1 MSERVSADGYS
12 AVFAEV
18 AAMEAKAA
26 TFKDEVKV
34 LVLRQITVEGIDTLI
49 KRHLYTQQ
57 IRPLIE
63 FGGYGTMVQDVLAPE
78 GPVVRTDP
86 DLILLALAL
95 DVLDQNYG
103 SPGWK
108 TDAARA
114 ELTSLFELLASRT
127 RATIAVHNF
136 IAPLWP
142 EQGLVIDAQGC
153 DIPAQVAQLNR
164 FVLDAVRAYAPRFV
178 LMDWDR
184 YLRQL
189 GAEVALDER
198 GRYLWRA
205 PFRLP
210 FLDAW
215 ARQLSRV
222 ACALRGKT
230 KKVLVL
236 DCDNTLWGGVIG
248 EDGMDGIQLDANHYP
263 GRVFVDFQTTVL
275 HLAKR
280 GVLVTLCSKNNEAD
294 VFEVLD
300 RHPWCRIK
308 RDHLAGWRVNWNDK
322 VANIAELANELNL
335 GLDSFV
341 FVDDNPAECALVAEM
356 MPQVTV
362 LQVPKKLHELPH
374 LLLRD
379 GLFDT
384 LGFTQEDKERASL
397 YQGESQRKNARG
409 AFGSIDEYIQ
419 SLQTVAVIHRASE
432 AEIPRVAQLTQ
443 KTNQFN
449 LTTRRYS
456 EQDIKSLVGDKDA
469 AVYSLA
475 ACDRFGTL
483 GLVSVLIL
491 RINGA
496 VAKVDTFL
504 MSCRALGRRLE
515 DAMIEHCLADLRAT
529 REIVCWEAEY
539 IPTAKNAQVAAFW
552 PRFGFTEVDV
562 VDGRK
567 VYACDADALIGGAP
581 TFVTIKND

>member
-1 MSERVSADGYS
+1 MSERLSVDGFSA
-12 AVFAEV
+12 AFAEV
-18 AAMEAKAA
+18 AAMEAEAA

-49 KRHLYTQQ
+49 KCHLYPQQ

-63 FGGYGTMVQDVLAPE
+63 FGGYGTMVQDVLAPD
-78 GPVVRTDP
+78 GPVARSDP
-86 DLILLALAL
+86 DLIVLALAL
-95 DVLDQNYG
+95 DALDQNYG

-108 TDAARA
+108 MESTQD
-114 ELTSLFELLASRT
+114 ELASLFELLASRT
-127 RATIAVHNF
+127 RATVAVHNF

-142 EQGLVIDAQGC
+142 EQGLVTDAQGR
-153 DIPAQVAQLNR
+153 DLTAQVAELNR
-164 FVLDAVRAYAPRFV
+164 FVLDTVRAHAPRFV

-184 YLRQL
+184 HLRQL
-189 GAEVALDER
+189 GASAALDER
-198 GRYLWRA
+198 NRYLWRA
-205 PFRLP
+205 PFRRP
-210 FLDAW
+210 FLDLW

-222 ACALRGKT
+222 ACALRARA

-248 EDGMDGIQLDANHYP
+248 EEGMDGIQLDANQYP
-263 GRVFVDFQTTVL
+263 GRAFFDFQTTVL

-280 GVLVTLCSKNNEAD
+280 GILVTLCSKNNEAD

-308 RDHLAGWRVNWNDK
+308 REHLVSWRVNWNDK
-322 VANIAELANELNL
+322 AANIAELADELNL

-362 LQVPKKLHELPH
+362 LQVPKRLHELPH

-384 LGFTQEDKERASL
+384 LSFTEEDKERASL
-397 YQGESQRKNARG
+397 YQGESQRKNSRG
-409 AFGSIDEYIQ
+409 AFGNMDDYIR
-419 SLQTVAVIHRASE
+419 SLQTVAVIHRDSA

-456 EQDIKSLVGDKDA
+456 EQDIRSLVADSNA
-469 AVYSLA
+469 AVYSITA
-475 ACDRFGTL
+475 RDRFGTL
-483 GLVSVLIL
+483 GLVGVLIL
-491 RINGA
+491 RIDGY

-515 DAMIEHCLADLRAT
+515 DAMIEHCLADLRAA
-529 REIVCWEAEY
+529 REIERWVAEY
-539 IPTAKNAQVAAFW
+539 VPTSKNAQVAEFW
-552 PRFGFTEVDV
+552 PRLGFSEVET
-562 VDGRK
+562 VDSRK
-567 VYACDADALIGGAP
+567 VYACAADALIGDTT
-581 TFVTIKND
+581 TFVKIEKD